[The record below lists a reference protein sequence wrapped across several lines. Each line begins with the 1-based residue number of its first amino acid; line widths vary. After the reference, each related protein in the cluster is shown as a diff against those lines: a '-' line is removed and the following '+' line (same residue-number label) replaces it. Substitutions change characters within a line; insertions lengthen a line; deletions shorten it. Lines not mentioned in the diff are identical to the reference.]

1 MPEFTWKWWWQK
13 VFQEFEARDLLV
25 LIITAGTFYL
35 ILADKIPAEHIGKVL
50 IGLAMYALGRPNS
63 IYRDGEQ

>member
-13 VFQEFEARDLLV
+13 VFQEFEARDFLV

-35 ILADKIPAEHIGKVL
+35 ILADKIPAEHIEKVL